1 MPGKTNP
8 TVVIADADAIIS
20 FVNVEDANHN
30 KTKQIMQH
38 LALLQV
44 NLLFP
49 STAICEAV
57 TVLRGKLNKPNDAS
71 KVIAQLHHG
80 DFLIQAVDQEILSHA
95 LKLYN
100 PLASK
105 KNTLFDAVVAALA
118 KRLEADAIFSFDE
131 WYRKIGLTLASD
143 LITQSKEA
151 A

>member
-20 FVNVEDANHN
+20 FVNVEDANHHR
-30 KTKQIMQH
+30 TKQIMQH

-49 STAICEAV
+49 TTAICEAV
-57 TVLRGKLNKPNDAS
+57 TVLRGKLNKPDDAGKIIEKLQS
-71 KVIAQLHHG
+71 G
-80 DFLIQAVDQEILSHA
+80 DFLVQAVDQEILSDA
-95 LKLYN
+95 LTLYN

-105 KNTLFDAVVAALA
+105 KNTLFDAVVATLA
-118 KRLEADAIFSFDE
+118 KRLEAEAIFSFDE
-131 WYRKIGLTLASD
+131 WYGKIGLTLASD
-143 LITQSKEA
+143 LIEQREA

>member
-30 KTKQIMQH
+30 KTKQIMQRF
-38 LALLQV
+38 ALLQV

-49 STAICEAV
+49 TTAICEAV

-71 KVIAQLHHG
+71 KVIAQLQHG
-80 DFLIQAVDQEILSHA
+80 DFLVQAVDQEILSDA
-95 LKLYN
+95 LTLYN

-105 KNTLFDAVVAALA
+105 KNTLFDAVIAALST
-118 KRLEADAIFSFDE
+118 RLNADAIFSFDE
-131 WYRKIGLTLASD
+131 RHGIIGLTLASD
-143 LITQSKEA
+143 LIEQSKA
-151 A
+151 V

>member
-49 STAICEAV
+49 TTAICEAF
-57 TVLRGKLNKPNDAS
+57 TVLRGKLNKPDDAS
-71 KVIAQLHHG
+71 KVMAQLQHG
-80 DFLIQAVDQEILSHA
+80 DLLVQAVDQEILADA
-95 LKLYN
+95 LELDT
-100 PLASK
+100 PLAAK
-105 KNTLFDAVVAALA
+105 ENRFCDAVVAA
-118 KRLEADAIFSFDE
+118 
-131 WYRKIGLTLASD
+131 
-143 LITQSKEA
+143 
-151 A
+151 

>member
-20 FVNVEDANHN
+20 FINVEDANHD

-44 NLLFP
+44 DLLFP
-49 STAICEAV
+49 TTAICEAV

-71 KVIAQLHHG
+71 KVIAQLQYG
-80 DFLIQAVDQEILSHA
+80 DFLVQAVDQEILSDA

-105 KNTLFDAVVAALA
+105 KNTLFDAIVAALA
-118 KRLEADAIFSFDE
+118 KRHNADAIFSFDQ
-131 WYRKIGLTLASD
+131 WYTKIGLLLTDDFIA
-143 LITQSKEA
+143 
-151 A
+151 